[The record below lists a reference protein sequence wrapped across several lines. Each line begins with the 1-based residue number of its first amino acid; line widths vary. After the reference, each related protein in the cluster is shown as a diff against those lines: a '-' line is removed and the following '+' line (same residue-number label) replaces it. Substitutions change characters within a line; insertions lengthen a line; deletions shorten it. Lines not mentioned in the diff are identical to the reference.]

1 MAQRISA
8 RNLDLGEEKVVRVN
22 RTSAVVK
29 GGRRFS
35 FSAIVIVG
43 DRRGVVGYGQGK
55 AREVPTCIEK
65 AVRDARKN
73 LVKIPLRGDTIPH
86 AVEGRFRASKVV
98 LRPAAPGTGIKAGA
112 AVRAVLEE
120 LGLRNI
126 LTKVIGSRNPTNIV
140 KAVFNGLEQLMSK
153 EEAFTL
159 RGLPV
164 YKDGDRPKLEP
175 IGHDDESR
183 GKRGKK
189 KDTRRKSPKG
199 KGGQKPAAKADKPVE
214 KAAENAAEKPA
225 EAAAEKPA
233 DKPVADAPAEKPADA
248 PKPEGGE
255 ENKDS

>member
-1 MAQRISA
+1 RI
-8 RNLDLGEEKVVRVN
+8 N
-22 RTSAVVK
+22 RTSTVVK

-35 FSAIVIVG
+35 FSAVVIIG

-65 AVRDARKN
+65 ATRDARKN
-73 LVKIPLRGDTIPH
+73 LVKVPLRGDTIPH
-86 AVEGRFRASKVV
+86 LVVGRFRASKVV

-126 LTKVIGSRNPTNIV
+126 LTKVIGSRNPTNVV

-153 EEAFTL
+153 EDAFTL

-164 YKDGDRPKLEP
+164 YKDSDRPKLEP
-175 IGHDDESR
+175 IGHDDDSR

-189 KDTRRKSPKG
+189 KDTRRKG
-199 KGGQKPAAKADKPVE
+199 KGGQGKPAAKAEVKAEVKAETKPDAKAKPEVKADKPAA
-214 KAAENAAEKPA
+214 KAEAKPEAKADKPA
-225 EAAAEKPA
+225 EPK
-233 DKPVADAPAEKPADA
+233 
-248 PKPEGGE
+248 KPEGGE
-255 ENKDS
+255 EKKDS

>member
-1 MAQRISA
+1 MAQRVSA
-8 RNLDLGEEKVVRVN
+8 KNLDLGEEKVVRVN

-35 FSAIVIVG
+35 FSAVVIIG

-65 AVRDARKN
+65 ATRDARKN
-73 LVKIPLRGDTIPH
+73 LVRVPLRGDTIPH
-86 AVEGRFRASKVV
+86 QVVGRFRASKVL

-164 YKDGDRPKLEP
+164 YKDSDRPKLEP

-189 KDTRRKSPKG
+189 KDTRRKGKSAPKAG
-199 KGGQKPAAKADKPVE
+199 KGKPAAVAAPKADKP
-214 KAAENAAEKPA
+214 AENSANKPA
-225 EAAAEKPA
+225 IEAKPEA
-233 DKPVADAPAEKPADA
+233 KAEKPADA
-248 PKPEGGE
+248 PKPEGGKDK
-255 ENKDS
+255 KDS